1 MGVAIIFVIL
11 IGYINHLA
19 GMEISVSIL
28 YLLPV
33 SVVSW
38 FVGRREGGFIVLAC
52 LASWYA
58 ADCFFGRY
66 YSQPSIY
73 YGNLAVVFTF
83 FLIAN
88 FAISEIKKSLE
99 KERELARVDSL
110 TGVINSRHFCDLVGR
125 EIDRSRR
132 YGHPLTLLYI
142 DCDNFKSLNDRFG
155 HQIGNRFLQFL
166 AGVLKSNT
174 RNMDIVARLGGDEF
188 AILMP
193 ETGKEFVLHAIKQ
206 LHARFVRTVG
216 TMGWPVTLSMGA
228 AVYLNPPASAE
239 DLIKSADR
247 LMLQAKS
254 EGKNRVQ
261 YKVFGVPKE
270 QGETIL
276 AAKTPFSFPPKSVQV
291 YPPCSSIES
300 RRESISPGVSKIDF
314 H

>member
-1 MGVAIIFVIL
+1 M
-11 IGYINHLA
+11 
-19 GMEISVSIL
+19 
-28 YLLPV
+28 
-33 SVVSW
+33 VSW
-38 FVGRREGGFIVLAC
+38 FVGRREGGVIALAC

-58 ADCFFGRY
+58 ADCFLGSY
-66 YSQPSIY
+66 YSHPSIY
-73 YGNLAVVFTF
+73 YGNFAVVFVL
-83 FLIAN
+83 FLIVN
-88 FAISEIKKSLE
+88 FAISEIKKTLE
-99 KERELARVDSL
+99 KERDQAKVDSL

-132 YGHPLTLLYI
+132 YGHPLTLLYL
-142 DCDNFKSLNDRFG
+142 DCDNFKNLNDRFG

-166 AGVLKSNT
+166 ASVLKSNT

-188 AILMP
+188 AVLMP
-193 ETGKEFVLHAIKQ
+193 ETGKEFVPHAIKQ
-206 LHARFVRTVG
+206 LHARFVRAVG

-228 AVYLNPPASAE
+228 AVYLDPPASAE

-276 AAKTPFSFPPKSVQV
+276 AAKSPLSFAPKSVPV

-300 RRESISPGVSKIDF
+300 
-314 H
+314 